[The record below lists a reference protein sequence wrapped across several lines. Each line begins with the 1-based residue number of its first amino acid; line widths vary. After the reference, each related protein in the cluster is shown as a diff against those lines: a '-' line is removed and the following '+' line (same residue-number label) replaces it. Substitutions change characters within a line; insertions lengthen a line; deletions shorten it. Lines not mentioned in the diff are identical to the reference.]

1 MGKLVDKS
9 GSLNRTLT
17 YQTTSFKCYFVA
29 STIMIKNIEYAIFP
43 AETLGTLRETFK
55 SLYLINSNK
64 LYFALL

>member
-9 GSLNRTLT
+9 GSLNQTLT
-17 YQTTSFKCYFVA
+17 YWTTSFKYYFVA

-43 AETLGTLRETFK
+43 AETLGILRETFK